1 MFIDVVR
8 RHLDTLPADQRGWL
22 AGLRD
27 PSVAKALSLLHGQPS
42 HDWTIEELARE
53 VGMSRSVLAERFAD
67 LVGLPPMHYLA
78 KWRMQI
84 ASELLTGG
92 NANLAS
98 IARTIGYESEAS
110 FSRAFKKLIGVSP
123 SVWRRRSS

>member
-1 MFIDVVR
+1 
-8 RHLDTLPADQRGWL
+8 
-22 AGLRD
+22 
-27 PSVAKALSLLHGQPS
+27 
-42 HDWTIEELARE
+42 
-53 VGMSRSVLAERFAD
+53 
-67 LVGLPPMHYLA
+67 
-78 KWRMQI
+78 MQI